1 MAYFFKYNLAVVK
14 VLIYPFWKNRLQREI
29 TVSEEPIFVFLVHV
43 QLVSEK
49 AFLKLLAIDTKNL

>member
-1 MAYFFKYNLAVVK
+1 MAYFFKYNSAVVK
-14 VLIYPFWKNRLQREI
+14 V
-29 TVSEEPIFVFLVHV
+29 FVFLVHV